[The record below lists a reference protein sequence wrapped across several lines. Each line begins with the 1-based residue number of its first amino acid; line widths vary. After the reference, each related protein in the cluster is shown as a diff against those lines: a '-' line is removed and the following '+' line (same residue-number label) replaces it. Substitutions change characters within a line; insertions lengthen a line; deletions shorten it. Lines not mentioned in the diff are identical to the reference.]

1 MVVIMKT
8 KLQPIVLILLGLLFS
23 SCSACRKQT
32 VQPANSSPGAK
43 SLPTPA
49 RITQLGSMEINNQ
62 RMTLAS
68 FKGKVVVLDFY
79 ATWCE
84 PCRAETPH
92 LVKLQQQYS
101 PQGLQVIGLNV
112 GGEDDRDKVPDYA
125 KEFRIQF
132 PLGFPDDDLVD
143 QYLGDN
149 QNIPQSFVFDRN
161 GVLLKRFVGYDES
174 AGAEL
179 ERIVQGALTNGV
191 GNQSQ

>member
-1 MVVIMKT
+1 MVVIMKS
-8 KLQPIVLILLGLLFS
+8 KLHPIALILLSVLFS

-32 VQPANSSPGAK
+32 VQPANSSPATK
-43 SLPTPA
+43 SLPKPP

-62 RMTLAS
+62 RMTLAN

-112 GGEDDRDKVPDYA
+112 GGEDDRNKVPGYV
-125 KEFRIQF
+125 KEFGIQF

-179 ERIVQGALTNGV
+179 ERIVQGALTNGA